1 MKVKIL
7 VIEERHGN
15 RWNEYE
21 DYQYMLKIN
30 RTNLLSQKRYN
41 NYNGALQAGERFC
54 KQNGWEIE
62 R

>member
-7 VIEERHGN
+7 VIENRHGN
-15 RWNEYE
+15 RWRGYE

-30 RTNLLSQKRYN
+30 RTKLLSQKRYDSH
-41 NYNGALQAGERFC
+41 YSALQAGERFC
-54 KQNGWEIE
+54 KQNGWEVE